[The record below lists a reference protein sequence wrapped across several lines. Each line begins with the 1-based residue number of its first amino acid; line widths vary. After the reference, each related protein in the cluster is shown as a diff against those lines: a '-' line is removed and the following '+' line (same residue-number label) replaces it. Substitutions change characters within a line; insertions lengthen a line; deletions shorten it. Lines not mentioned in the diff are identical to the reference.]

1 MRNMN
6 DILRQAQVMQ
16 HKIAKLQQDAA
27 VKTFEATS
35 GGGMVTAVVTGKQ
48 ELKTLTIDPKAL
60 EEIVWKHSIVLC
72 CADNRHAGYVCNELA
87 DRLSCAPSQI
97 SYVLSTRFTPEKGY
111 LVESRRGSGGFIRIV
126 RILPVE
132 EQQEEPTVDEILHY
146 WHENRMLTDRE
157 FELLHYLMS
166 IMDIPEREKRQIL
179 RQAVKRMVDAS

>member
-1 MRNMN
+1 MKNM
-6 DILRQAQVMQ
+6 A
-16 HKIAKLQQDAA
+16 DAIES
-27 VKTFEATS
+27 F
-35 GGGMVTAVVTGKQ
+35 
-48 ELKTLTIDPKAL
+48 
-60 EEIVWKHSIVLC
+60 IVGQLLAASKNTVLVQ
-72 CADNRHAGYVCNELA
+72 RNELA

-166 IMDIPEREKRQIL
+166 IMDSPEREKRQIL

>member
-1 MRNMN
+1 
-6 DILRQAQVMQ
+6 MQ
-16 HKIAKLQQDAA
+16 
-27 VKTFEATS
+27 
-35 GGGMVTAVVTGKQ
+35 
-48 ELKTLTIDPKAL
+48 
-60 EEIVWKHSIVLC
+60 
-72 CADNRHAGYVCNELA
+72 RNELA

-157 FELLHYLMS
+157 FELLHYLMG
-166 IMDIPEREKRQIL
+166 IMDIPEREKRRVL
-179 RQAVKRMVDAS
+179 RQAVQRMVDAG